1 MYTYNYNILTCLHGG
16 VKTFLYVAIWYL
28 CWPIQHWIEWKL
40 RFWLSMLNE
49 HAYLQKTKRRPGAW
63 HGYNHLLAN
72 VTIDYRNLHDIA
84 MQRTMTLKMVSGSWV
99 VWSSV
104 TGPFKRIL
112 TKAAAVSEKIWWYKK
127 EHIQWRN
134 NSRKCANCRILTKH
148 GTVLE
153 HSRSRNP
160 LNVWQ

>member
-1 MYTYNYNILTCLHGG
+1 MSKDSDISGRYFMH
-16 VKTFLYVAIWYL
+16 TFLLMVKSKCFHVTIWYL

-104 TGPFKRIL
+104 TGTFKRIL
-112 TKAAAVSEKIWWYKK
+112 TKAAAESVVSEKIWWYKK
-127 EHIQWRN
+127 EDM
-134 NSRKCANCRILTKH
+134 K
-148 GTVLE
+148 E
-153 HSRSRNP
+153 
-160 LNVWQ
+160 

>member
-1 MYTYNYNILTCLHGG
+1 MWRVREPCSTYVWVLVKTDVTILQYQKGIIKVSEDSDILKNISCTCTYNYNILHGR

-84 MQRTMTLKMVSGSWV
+84 MQRTMTLKMVSGNWV

-104 TGPFKRIL
+104 TGTF
-112 TKAAAVSEKIWWYKK
+112 
-127 EHIQWRN
+127 
-134 NSRKCANCRILTKH
+134 
-148 GTVLE
+148 
-153 HSRSRNP
+153 
-160 LNVWQ
+160 